1 MQLLNGEVLVGS
13 HNLSETRSFHS
24 GKMSVDERGIDPNV
38 TRIAPE
44 HGCHGRQ
51 TAIIIVMNIILN

>member
-38 TRIAPE
+38 TRIAQE
-44 HGCHGRQ
+44 HGCHERQ
-51 TAIIIVMNIILN
+51 TAIIIGI